1 MAVEDGEILVHRAA
15 GGLYIRLDHAF
26 DVVGVHDAGVFGGGE
41 ARNHGDEQARTAG
54 GGRVAEAP
62 AVLELNGDL
71 PVVAMHGVGELG
83 EALDHEVVGNAETEI
98 KAVAAA
104 GHIGGFD
111 DIHAYAALGAL
122 LMVPDEFFGGLAVDG
137 RMVRSHCGHDDAVF
151 QRHPVDPNG
160 GEKNGTGHTA
170 ALSIAGRG
178 PRQVYEGKAMCLF
191 IYNAN
196 SFSMRQ
202 FVPKRESLFAKDWLE
217 G

>member
-1 MAVEDGEILVHRAA
+1 MGEILVHGAA

-26 DVVGVHDAGVFGGGE
+26 DVVGVHDAGRFRWGRGPGIMETSRRGQPEVGGL
-41 ARNHGDEQARTAG
+41 
-54 GGRVAEAP
+54 AEAP

-122 LMVPDEFFGGLAVDG
+122 LMVPDELFGGLAVDG

>member
-1 MAVEDGEILVHRAA
+1 MGEILVHGAA

-104 GHIGGFD
+104 GHIGGST
-111 DIHAYAALGAL
+111 A
-122 LMVPDEFFGGLAVDG
+122 VPSMLTKPTPPLARSSWY
-137 RMVRSHCGHDDAVF
+137 RMSFSVAS
-151 QRHPVDPNG
+151 PL
-160 GEKNGTGHTA
+160 TA
-170 ALSIAGRG
+170 A
-178 PRQVYEGKAMCLF
+178 
-191 IYNAN
+191 
-196 SFSMRQ
+196 
-202 FVPKRESLFAKDWLE
+202 W
-217 G
+217 

>member
-1 MAVEDGEILVHRAA
+1 METSRRGQPE
-15 GGLYIRLDHAF
+15 
-26 DVVGVHDAGVFGGGE
+26 
-41 ARNHGDEQARTAG
+41 
-54 GGRVAEAP
+54 

-122 LMVPDEFFGGLAVDG
+122 LMVPDELFGGLAVDG

-178 PRQVYEGKAMCLF
+178 PRQVYEGKAICLF

-196 SFSMRQ
+196 GFSMRQ

>member
-1 MAVEDGEILVHRAA
+1 
-15 GGLYIRLDHAF
+15 
-26 DVVGVHDAGVFGGGE
+26 
-41 ARNHGDEQARTAG
+41 
-54 GGRVAEAP
+54 
-62 AVLELNGDL
+62 
-71 PVVAMHGVGELG
+71 
-83 EALDHEVVGNAETEI
+83 
-98 KAVAAA
+98 
-104 GHIGGFD
+104 
-111 DIHAYAALGAL
+111 
-122 LMVPDEFFGGLAVDG
+122 
-137 RMVRSHCGHDDAVF
+137 MVRSHCGHDDAVF

>member
-1 MAVEDGEILVHRAA
+1 MGEILVHGAA

-41 ARNHGDEQARTAG
+41 ARNHGDEQART
-54 GGRVAEAP
+54 
-62 AVLELNGDL
+62 
-71 PVVAMHGVGELG
+71 GVGELG

-202 FVPKRESLFAKDWLE
+202 FVPKRESLFTKDWLE

>member
-1 MAVEDGEILVHRAA
+1 MGEILVHGAA

-41 ARNHGDEQARTAG
+41 ARNHGDGQARTAG

-111 DIHAYAALGAL
+111 DIHAYRPWRA
-122 LMVPDEFFGGLAVDG
+122 P
-137 RMVRSHCGHDDAVF
+137 H
-151 QRHPVDPNG
+151 
-160 GEKNGTGHTA
+160 GTG
-170 ALSIAGRG
+170 
-178 PRQVYEGKAMCLF
+178 
-191 IYNAN
+191 
-196 SFSMRQ
+196 
-202 FVPKRESLFAKDWLE
+202 
-217 G
+217 

>member
-1 MAVEDGEILVHRAA
+1 
-15 GGLYIRLDHAF
+15 
-26 DVVGVHDAGVFGGGE
+26 
-41 ARNHGDEQARTAG
+41 
-54 GGRVAEAP
+54 
-62 AVLELNGDL
+62 
-71 PVVAMHGVGELG
+71 
-83 EALDHEVVGNAETEI
+83 
-98 KAVAAA
+98 
-104 GHIGGFD
+104 
-111 DIHAYAALGAL
+111 
-122 LMVPDEFFGGLAVDG
+122 MVPDEFFGGLAVDG